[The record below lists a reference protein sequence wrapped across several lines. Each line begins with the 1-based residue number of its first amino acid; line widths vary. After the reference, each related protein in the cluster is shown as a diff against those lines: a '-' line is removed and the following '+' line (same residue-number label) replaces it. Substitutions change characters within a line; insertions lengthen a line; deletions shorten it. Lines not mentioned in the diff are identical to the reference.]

1 MNNLPPLVPP
11 FRFAQVERGIYRSAY
26 PTLKNY
32 RFLDRLQ
39 LQTIVSL
46 APFPPIEDL
55 VEYAQTRGIELQ
67 HIQVKQAEGKE
78 KEAEPPTVDQVRQAL
93 QLVTDRAKWPLA
105 VHCIDGS
112 HHTTLVMMC
121 LRRMQNW
128 DISSIQLEAQR
139 FVKTISKSEAKFVK
153 SFKIA
158 LELPLDSPGWLA
170 PMHLGNGAQQTLH
183 QAKDPQLEVLEQS
196 RLGIRNSDGAM
207 THGFEQLVASTK
219 KELGAAAMS
228 QKANVAPGEYP
239 VSNYNTT
246 LEALA
251 LEGMTMRGSQHEH
264 TQLVKGSG
272 RTKQRRPRR
281 YTFLYC

>member
-1 MNNLPPLVPP
+1 MNQLPPLVPP
-11 FRFAQVERGIYRSAY
+11 FRYAQVERAIYRGAY

-39 LQTIVSL
+39 LRTIVSL

-55 VEYAQTRGIELQ
+55 VEYSATRNIELQ

-78 KEAEPPTVDQVRQAL
+78 KEAEPLTVAQVKMAL
-93 QLVTDRAKWPLA
+93 QLMTDPTKWPLS

-128 DISSIQLEAQR
+128 DINSIQLEAQR

-153 SFKIA
+153 SFSA
-158 LELPLDSPGWLA
+158 DFPQDSPGWLLPIRGLDEA
-170 PMHLGNGAQQTLH
+170 KQTK
-183 QAKDPQLEVLEQS
+183 QKAEDPELKVSVEAGRGL
-196 RLGIRNSDGAM
+196 RNSEGTM
-207 THGFEQLVASTK
+207 SHGFEQLIAKTK
-219 KELGAAAMS
+219 NELGAAMAFEASM
-228 QKANVAPGEYP
+228 APSEYS
-239 VSNYNTT
+239 VSSHNLT

-251 LEGMTMRGSQHEH
+251 LEGMTMRGSQRVHPR
-264 TQLVKGSG
+264 LAKGSG
-272 RTKQRRPRR
+272 RTQQHPHGF